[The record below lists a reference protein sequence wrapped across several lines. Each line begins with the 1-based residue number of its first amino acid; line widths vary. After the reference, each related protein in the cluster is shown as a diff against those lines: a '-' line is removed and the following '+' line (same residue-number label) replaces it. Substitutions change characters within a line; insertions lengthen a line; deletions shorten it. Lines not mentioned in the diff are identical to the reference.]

1 MVMMTETG
9 NISLNVSPEA
19 QVTTEEGGS
28 MKKVWHT
35 VRKTCSLAAGMPLG
49 FFIMVLFAALAM
61 VEPAF
66 AKSRNNLGQSVDNF
80 GDVPTIEYIVGFFQG
95 PLVKLIAVGG
105 IVVGG
110 IGLAFG
116 EGGGFRTAMFILAG
130 VGFIMAAGSIVS
142 AVSSLSIAF

>member
-1 MVMMTETG
+1 MKSAWRT
-9 NISLNVSPEA
+9 I
-19 QVTTEEGGS
+19 
-28 MKKVWHT
+28 KKV
-35 VRKTCSLAAGMPLG
+35 SLSAAVDAPGLFIVV
-49 FFIMVLFAALAM
+49 FFAVLAM

-66 AKSRNNLGQSVDNF
+66 AKQTSSIIGSKDINIGSF
-80 GDVPTIEYIVGFFQG
+80 STIDYIIGFFQG
-95 PLVKLIAVGG
+95 PLVKLIAIGG